1 MNMALQDKIIRC
13 WDEGAAVYDNH
24 YGHGLKSEEEKM
36 AWQETLK
43 ESVGA
48 VPFRILDVG
57 TGTGF
62 LALLLAELGHRCTG
76 VDLSQEMLK
85 QAQKKARQA
94 GLKIDFLAGDAESLP
109 FKEDSFDVVI
119 NRHLL
124 WTLPRPEAALRDWV
138 RVLKPG
144 GRLIIIDGRWV
155 APDIFTKVKRL
166 AGNCLIA
173 LAERRNPW
181 KWKGHYYGKEIQ
193 KQLPFMGGAGPDKIA
208 PLLETAGLT
217 DVSIQP
223 LTRVVEAQKAAMPL
237 RYRLVY
243 AHRRY
248 LVAGRKPG

>member
-1 MNMALQDKIIRC
+1 MSIVLQDKITRC
-13 WDEGAAVYDNH
+13 WDERAAVYDNQ
-24 YGHGLKSEEEKM
+24 YGHGLKSEEEKT

-48 VPFRILDVG
+48 GTLRILDVG

-76 VDLSQEMLK
+76 VDLSQEMLR

-94 GLKIDFLAGDAESLP
+94 RLKIDFYGGDAENLP
-109 FKEDSFDVVI
+109 FKECSFDVVI

-124 WTLPRPEAALRDWV
+124 WTLPRPETALRDWV

-144 GRLIIIDGRWV
+144 GKLIIIDGRWV
-155 APDIFTKVKRL
+155 APNIFTKVKRL
-166 AGNCLIA
+166 VGNCLIA
-173 LAERRNPW
+173 LAERRNPC
-181 KWKGHYYGKEIQ
+181 KWKGRYGKEIQ

-208 PLLETAGLT
+208 PLLKAAGLT
-217 DVSIQP
+217 DVSIQS
-223 LTRVVEAQKAAMPL
+223 LTRVVEAQKTTMPL

-243 AHRRY
+243 AHQRY
-248 LVAGRKPG
+248 LVAGRKPE

>member
-1 MNMALQDKIIRC
+1 MDMALQDKITRC
-13 WDEGAAVYDNH
+13 WEERAAVYDNQ
-24 YGHGLKSEEEKM
+24 YGHGLKSEEEKT
-36 AWQETLK
+36 AWQVTLK

-48 VPFRILDVG
+48 GPLRILDVG

-62 LALLLAELGHRCTG
+62 LALILAELGHRCSG
-76 VDLSQEMLK
+76 VDLSQEMLQ

-94 GLKIDFLAGDAESLP
+94 GFKIDFRVGDAENLP
-109 FKEDSFDVVI
+109 FKDSSFDVVI

-124 WTLPRPEAALRDWV
+124 WTLPRPEAALREWV
-138 RVLKPG
+138 RALKPG
-144 GRLIIIDGRWV
+144 GRLIIIDGRWA
-155 APDIFTKVKRL
+155 APDISTKVKRL
-166 AGNCLIA
+166 VGNCLIA

-181 KWKGHYYGKEIQ
+181 KWMGHYGKEIQ

-208 PLLETAGLT
+208 PLLEAAGLT

-223 LTRVVEAQKAAMPL
+223 LARVMEAQKRAMPL

-248 LVAGRKPG
+248 LAAGRKPE

>member
-1 MNMALQDKIIRC
+1 MSMALQDKITRC
-13 WDEGAAVYDNH
+13 WDERSAVYDNQ
-24 YGHGLKSEEEKM
+24 YGHGLKSEEEKI

-48 VPFRILDVG
+48 GSLRILDVG

-62 LALLLAELGHRCTG
+62 LALLLAELGHRCSG
-76 VDLSQEMLK
+76 VDLSQEMLQ

-94 GLKIDFLAGDAESLP
+94 EIKIDFRGGDAENLP
-109 FKEDSFDVVI
+109 FKEGSFDVVI

-124 WTLPRPEAALRDWV
+124 WTLPKPEAALRDWV
-138 RVLKPG
+138 RALKPG
-144 GRLIIIDGRWV
+144 GRLIIIDGRWA
-155 APDIFTKVKRL
+155 APDVFTKVKRL

-181 KWKGHYYGKEIQ
+181 KWMGHYGKEVQ

-208 PLLETAGLT
+208 PLLEAAGLT

-223 LTRVVEAQKAAMPL
+223 LTRVMEAQKAAMPL

-248 LVAGRKPG
+248 LVAGRKLE